1 MTGSVLVFSRA
12 TPHHHIGGMEI
23 LSWSLATEL
32 ARHVPQVRVVTTA
45 VPGRDGPFTA
55 DGVEVVPLAGT
66 RPGRYSTAWWRGS
79 RDYWATL
86 AEPPGVVLS
95 VSAGAYAVAR
105 ERKRHPGTP
114 FVLQAHGTST
124 MEIASKLR
132 SGRPRLLA
140 TAPKN
145 AGWLLRDLARYR
157 DFDRIVA
164 VGGRVVTS
172 LGAWPQCWSVPA
184 DRVRHIP
191 NGVRP
196 ADQAADREARRELR
210 AAWGVDE
217 RTTVVG
223 CVGRLHAQKRLDRVL
238 RAAAVLRDRG
248 HGDRFRFLLVGGGPD
263 EGRLRHLVRDL
274 RLADLVT
281 FVGQV
286 RPDEV
291 GRYYAGADAALL
303 TTAHLEVGLPLAIL
317 EALASGLPCV
327 VSRGIAGPAGLDAA
341 LRPVDT
347 DDPDAVADA
356 LQHVT
361 PTAGTRSSLLPD
373 ELTLAHCARSY
384 LALFDDLRGRYGTP

>member
-1 MTGSVLVFSRA
+1 MIESILVFSRA
-12 TPHHHIGGMEI
+12 TPRHHIGGMEI
-23 LSWSLATEL
+23 LSWSLAAEL
-32 ARHVPQVRVVTTA
+32 ARHVRQVRVVTTA
-45 VPGRDGPFTA
+45 VPGVDGPFTA

-66 RPGRYSTAWWRGS
+66 RPGRYSAAWWRES
-79 RDYWATL
+79 RAYWTSL
-86 AEPPGVVLS
+86 AEPPGAVLS

-105 ERKRHPGTP
+105 TRARHPGTP
-114 FVLQAHGTST
+114 FVLQAHGTSM
-124 MEIASKLR
+124 MEISSKLR
-132 SGRPRLLA
+132 AGSPRLLA

-145 AGWLLRDLARYR
+145 AAWLLRDLARYR

-164 VGGRVVTS
+164 VGARVVDS
-172 LGAWPQCWSVPA
+172 LAARPQRWFAPA

-196 ADQAADREARRELR
+196 ADHAADLRARRELR
-210 AAWGVDE
+210 AAFGIDE
-217 RTTVVG
+217 RVTVVG

-248 HGDRFRFLLVGGGPD
+248 HAARFRFLLVGGGPD
-263 EGRLRHLVRDL
+263 ESRLRGLVRDL

-291 GRYYAGADAALL
+291 GRYHAAADVALL
-303 TTAHLEVGLPLAIL
+303 TTAHLEVGLPMAIL

-327 VSRGIAGPAGLDAA
+327 VSRGIAGPAALDSAVH
-341 LRPVDT
+341 PVDT
-347 DDPDAVADA
+347 DDPGALADILHGMPPVPA
-356 LQHVT
+356 
-361 PTAGTRSSLLPD
+361 PRSSLLPD

-384 LALFDDLRGRYGTP
+384 LALLVELRGRYVAP